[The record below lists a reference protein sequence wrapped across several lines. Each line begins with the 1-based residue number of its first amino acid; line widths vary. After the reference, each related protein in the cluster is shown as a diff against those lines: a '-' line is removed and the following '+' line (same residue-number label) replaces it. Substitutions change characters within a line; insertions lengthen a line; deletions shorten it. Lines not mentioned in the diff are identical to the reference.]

1 MTVETSTPRPSEYGA
16 QQIAILKGLEPV
28 RKRPGMYIGG
38 VGKDGL
44 HHLVWEVLDNAVDE
58 AINGHASVINVALEA
73 DGQTVVIEDNG
84 RGIPVEPH
92 PHDREKRSALEV
104 IFTVLHAGGKF
115 EEGAYRTAGGLH
127 GVGASVV
134 NALSSKLEVRVKR
147 AGRLWTQTFSR
158 GVPRGPV
165 ADAGEARGTG
175 TWVRFTPDTQ
185 IFPEPKFDPRFI
197 AGRLE
202 TKTYLHKGLRV
213 IFRDETAPPDQ
224 RRHEFRHDGGI
235 IEYLGDLM
243 RARERRMVVDQLFN
257 YERDDDGGRLEVT
270 MCWTESTDVVVHSFV
285 NGIPTR
291 DGGTHE
297 GGLRDA
303 INRALR
309 DFFDTHDVVPRG
321 VNITT
326 EDIREGLTSAINLFI
341 REPQFQG
348 QTKDKLNNPEVRG
361 WVSGA
366 IKPALE
372 QWLNSNQ
379 TQAQAICVR
388 IIQAARARQASR
400 SAAQAVRRKSPVSH
414 RLNLPGKLADCTST
428 DAGESE
434 LFLVEGDS
442 AGGTAK
448 QGRDRQT
455 QAILPLRGK
464 VLNAEQANDRKVFA
478 NQELTDIV
486 KALGTGTGTEC
497 DVERLRY
504 HKIILLMDADSD
516 GHHIATL
523 LLTFFYRYL
532 RPLIDNGCVYIAN
545 PPLYRVT
552 LGQNTW
558 WAADEVQRDEILARH
573 DKRGKAEITRFK
585 GLGEM
590 NAATLYRTTLDPDQ
604 RRLFQVRIAPD
615 DALVTEVTISELMG
629 KDAAARFHF
638 VMDRAA
644 DAEALDI

>member
-1 MTVETSTPRPSEYGA
+1 MSEYGA
-16 QQIAILKGLEPV
+16 SQIAILEGLEPV

-58 AINGHASVINVALEA
+58 AINGHASTIQVTLEA
-73 DGQTVVIEDNG
+73 DGETIGIDDNG
-84 RGIPVEPH
+84 RGVPVEPH
-92 PHDREKRSALEV
+92 PQDKEGRSTLEV

-115 EEGAYRTAGGLH
+115 EAGAYRTAGGLH

-134 NALSSKLEVRVKR
+134 NALSRELLVQVKR
-147 AGRLWTQTFSR
+147 DGKLHEQRFER
-158 GVPRGPV
+158 GVPQAPV
-165 ADAGEARGTG
+165 AVVGDARGSG
-175 TWVRFTPDTQ
+175 TFVRFSPDPQ
-185 IFPEPKFDPRFI
+185 IFEECRFDPKFI

-202 TKTYLHKGLRV
+202 TKTYLNKGLRIV
-213 IFRDETAPPDQ
+213 FRDKTAPADKQ
-224 RRHEFRHDGGI
+224 YQEFRHEGGI
-235 IEYLGDLM
+235 VEYLQDLM
-243 RARERRMVVDQLFN
+243 SARERRKVVDQLFN
-257 YERDDDGGRLEVT
+257 LERDDEGGRIELS

-303 INRALR
+303 INRAVR
-309 DFFDTHDVVPRG
+309 DYLEAHDVIPRG
-321 VNITT
+321 VSVTP
-326 EDIREGLTSAINLFI
+326 DDVREGLTAALNLFVA
-341 REPQFQG
+341 EPQFQG

-361 WVSGA
+361 WCSAAV
-366 IKPALE
+366 KPALE
-372 QWLNSNQ
+372 QWLNTHQ

-414 RLNLPGKLADCTST
+414 RLNLPGKLADCSST
-428 DAGESE
+428 DAEECE

-455 QAILPLRGK
+455 QAVLPLRGK
-464 VLNAEQANDRKVFA
+464 VLNAEQASDRKVLD
-478 NQELTDIV
+478 NQELSDIV
-486 KALGTGTGTEC
+486 KALGCGLGTDLDES
-497 DVERLRY
+497 RLRY
-504 HKIILLMDADSD
+504 HKVILLMDADSD

-532 RPLIDNGCVYIAN
+532 RPLMDGGYVYIAS

-552 LGQNTW
+552 LGQQTW
-558 WAADEVQRDEILARH
+558 WAADDAERDRILKRH
-573 DKRGKAEITRFK
+573 DKKGKAEITRFK

-590 NAATLYRTTLDPDQ
+590 NAQTLYRTTLDPDH
-604 RRLFQVRIAPD
+604 RRLLQVQIAPD
-615 DALVTEVTISELMG
+615 DALATEVTITELMG
-629 KDAAARFHF
+629 KDPAARFDF
-638 VMDRAA
+638 VMNRAEE
-644 DAEALDI
+644 AEDLDV